1 MNPADA
7 VRAAEIALAL
17 GAPIMREIAEAFSE
31 GLDETA
37 ATKRALERLA
47 ATPDL
52 EAVLPKV
59 RAMIVDARR
68 PQSEREAT

>member
-1 MNPADA
+1 MDA
-7 VRAAEIALAL
+7 QTAIRATEIALAL
-17 GAPIMREIAEAFSE
+17 GAPIMREIAEALAE

-59 RAMIVDARR
+59 RAMIADARR
-68 PQSEREAT
+68 PQSEREAP